1 MSHNKNQRKHSLPLK
16 MYPRYSQR
24 PSVVHISRLLT
35 IIALL
40 LVTNAFAG
48 QGVEMK
54 LYRLIFPE
62 TNSWKDAVDIKVAA
76 DNAKIP
82 KEWLLDPSVI
92 NEAKNR
98 QSIAGEFIESLLDDK
113 TRQITSMDV
122 IDLVQNMSEG
132 KLKATQVVTSFCK
145 RAAYAHQLS
154 NLLLEIGFDLALDRA
169 QELDDYFEKHHTIVG
184 PLHGIPLTLKDQF
197 HVKGLETSMAY
208 VSWIGTFE
216 GQSNTGKE
224 KNFESQIVKELYS
237 LGAIPIGKTTLVQS
251 IWAPETNNNILG
263 YAVNPYNQNMSTGGS
278 SGGEGAMQA
287 LRGSAFGIGTDI
299 GGSVS
304 MPASLQGVFS
314 IKPSVGRL
322 SFKDVA
328 NSGNGQQVM
337 PTVPGIMA
345 RSVATL
351 RVVFK
356 SLVSTESW
364 RHDPY
369 SLPIPWRS
377 HMEYKPGKHDYK
389 LAFGLLRN
397 DSVVTPH
404 PPISRALEIVN
415 QALQDSAHE
424 VLDWQ
429 PPSFAEAAAIHNDVA
444 RGDGCPDV
452 YEAIRKSGE
461 PIVPEIQHLFPNGQ
475 LKSPIPLPQ
484 YEQVVVRMRD
494 FRSKWHDYW
503 ESSANRTTSGIPVQ
517 AIITAVTPYAG
528 FRPGKFYHTHV
539 SAFNVLDYTTIVIP
553 VTFADKEIDIV
564 NPEFVPMTED
574 DKLNMESY
582 DPQTHHGAPASIQL
596 VGRRLDEERLL
607 SIAQIVVDALQRYKA
622 KYGDKT
628 KQSSSNRS

>member
-1 MSHNKNQRKHSLPLK
+1 MRPKHPRGPLGDTHF
-16 MYPRYSQR
+16 PFIPNHRIFFLATH
-24 PSVVHISRLLT
+24 V
-35 IIALL
+35 
-40 LVTNAFAG
+40 FAD
-48 QGVEMK
+48 QGDQMK
-54 LYRLIFPE
+54 LYRRIFPE
-62 TNSWKDAVDIKVAA
+62 SRSWKDVVDAKVAA
-76 DNAKIP
+76 DKAKIP
-82 KEWLLDPSVI
+82 KEWLLDNTIVSD
-92 NEAKNR
+92 AKSR
-98 QSIAGEFIESLLDDK
+98 RSITGEFIESLLDDES
-113 TRQITSMDV
+113 RQITSMDV
-122 IDLVQNMSEG
+122 IDLVQSMSEG

-154 NLLLEIGFDLALDRA
+154 NLLLEIGFDLALNRA
-169 QELDDYFEKHHTIVG
+169 RELDDYFEKNQSIVG
-184 PLHGIPLTLKDQF
+184 PLHGIPITLKDQF

-224 KNFESQIVKELYS
+224 KNFESQIVQELYS

-304 MPASLQGVFS
+304 MPASLQGAFS

-322 SFKDVA
+322 SMKGVA
-328 NSGNGQQVM
+328 NSGPGQQVM

-345 RSVATL
+345 CSVATL
-351 RVVFK
+351 RVVVK
-356 SLVSTESW
+356 SLVSTEPW
-364 RHDPY
+364 RHDPC

-377 HMEYKPGKHDYK
+377 HLEYKLGLDDYT
-389 LAFGLLRN
+389 LSFGLLRN

-415 QALQDSAHE
+415 QALLYSAHE

-429 PPSFAEAAAIHNDVA
+429 PPSFTEGSEIHSIVA

-475 LKSPIPLPQ
+475 PKSPIPLPQ

-494 FRSKWHDYW
+494 FRSRWHDYW
-503 ESSANRTTSGIPVQ
+503 ELSASRTASGIPVQ

-528 FRPGKFYHTHV
+528 FQPGNFYHSLYTSV
-539 SAFNVLDYTTIVIP
+539 FNVLDYTTVVIP
-553 VTFADKEIDIV
+553 VTFADEETDIV
-564 NPEFVPMTED
+564 DPDFVPLTEE
-574 DKLNMESY
+574 DKMNMESY

-607 SIAQIVVDALQRYKA
+607 SIAQLVVDALQRYKE
-622 KYGDKT
+622 KYGDKLN
-628 KQSSSNRS
+628 Q

>member
-1 MSHNKNQRKHSLPLK
+1 
-16 MYPRYSQR
+16 
-24 PSVVHISRLLT
+24 
-35 IIALL
+35 
-40 LVTNAFAG
+40 
-48 QGVEMK
+48 MK
-54 LYRLIFPE
+54 LYRRIFPE
-62 TNSWKDAVDIKVAA
+62 TRPWKDIVDVKVAVDR
-76 DNAKIP
+76 AKIP
-82 KEWLLDPSVI
+82 KEWLLDPGIVSD
-92 NEAKNR
+92 AKSR
-98 QSIAGEFIESLLDDK
+98 RSIAGEFIESLLDNES
-113 TRQITSMDV
+113 RQITSMDV
-122 IDLVQNMSEG
+122 TDLVQSMSEG
-132 KLKATQVVTSFCK
+132 RLKATQVVTSFCK

-154 NLLLEIGFDLALDRA
+154 NLLLEIGFDLALNRA
-169 QELDDYFEKHHTIVG
+169 RELDAYFEQNQTIVG

-216 GQSNTGKE
+216 GKSNTGNE
-224 KNFESQIVKELYS
+224 RNFESQIVKELYS

-263 YAVNPYNQNMSTGGS
+263 YAVNPYNQIMSTGGS

-322 SFKDVA
+322 SMKDVA
-328 NSGNGQQVM
+328 NSGAGQQVM
-337 PTVPGIMA
+337 PTAPGIMA
-345 RSVATL
+345 CSVATL
-351 RVVFK
+351 QVVMK
-356 SLVSTESW
+356 SLVSTEPW

-369 SLPIPWRS
+369 SLPIPWRP
-377 HMEYKPGKHDYK
+377 HLEYTLGLDGHT
-389 LAFGLLRN
+389 LSFGLLRN

-415 QALQDSAHE
+415 QALLYSAHE

-429 PPSFAEAAAIHNDVA
+429 PPSFTEGLEIHKIVA

-475 LKSPIPLPQ
+475 LKPPTPLPQ
-484 YEQVVVRMRD
+484 YEQVVLRMRD
-494 FRSKWHDYW
+494 FRSRWHDYW
-503 ESSANRTTSGIPVQ
+503 ELSASRTASGIPVQ

-528 FRPGKFYHTHV
+528 FQPGKFYHSPYTSV
-539 SAFNVLDYTTIVIP
+539 FNVLDYTTVVIP
-553 VTFADKEIDIV
+553 VTFADQDTDIID
-564 NPEFVPMTED
+564 PEFVPLTEE
-574 DKLNMESY
+574 DKMNMETY

-607 SIAQIVVDALQRYKA
+607 SIAQLVVDALQRYKEEC
-622 KYGDKT
+622 GDKSR
-628 KQSSSNRS
+628 Q